1 MRDEWGCHRRWQIC
15 VQYMWMYNTLRIP
28 WQAGSLF
35 VPVISISFHL
45 WLLMAYAATEG
56 CPMAAAHGLS
66 SLWKQKWDTKLSD
79 VLRFLFFFF
88 FLPWLLSH
96 KEEKLKKM
104 QVGVFVALTTE
115 PPLNTNNSHPKLK
128 IQNPSTQY
136 ILLRESRQNHLKII
150 CDTLNSHWLN
160 YIFLR
165 HRTFS
170 LSDCLI
176 SH

>member
-1 MRDEWGCHRRWQIC
+1 MNGAVTDGDRFVFNTCGCTTRSASRDKLGAFLSRWSPYRFICGCLWHTRP
-15 VQYMWMYNTLRIP
+15 LRGVP
-28 WQAGSLF
+28 WPLHTDCRASGSKSGTQSWVMCSGF
-35 VPVISISFHL
+35 FS
-45 WLLMAYAATEG
+45 
-56 CPMAAAHGLS
+56 
-66 SLWKQKWDTKLSD
+66 
-79 VLRFLFFFF
+79 FFF